1 MKNSY
6 LYKRLM
12 KKFQKKTY
20 SFFLIILLLFLS
32 SCWGGDVKV
41 YKDLPEKN
49 IKDSLKIKKLKIQT
63 H

>member
-1 MKNSY
+1 
-6 LYKRLM
+6 M

-32 SCWGGDVKV
+32 SCFQGDVEA
-41 YKDLPEKN
+41 YKGLPEKD
-49 IKDSLKIKKLKIQT
+49 IKDSIKIKKLKIQT